1 MARRRREP
9 ETARIT
15 AVTHDG
21 RGIAAVSGKKVFVSG
36 ALEGEEVRFL
46 RRKSRRNFDE
56 AELLEVLETS
66 VDRIEARCDAFGRC
80 GGCALQHVS
89 EQQQQSIKFQTLKD
103 NLERIG
109 KVTPDAWLPPIIGP
123 GWHYRRRA
131 RLGVKDVPG
140 KGRVL
145 VGFRERHAPFITDMH
160 RCEVLAK
167 PVDGMIDALKTLKD
181 NLERIG
187 KVTPDAWLPPII
199 GPGWHYRRR
208 ARLGVKDVPG
218 KGRVLVGFRERHAPF
233 ITDMH
238 RCEVLAKPVDGMID
252 ALSTLIGSLS
262 IRARLPQIE
271 VAVAE
276 NAVALVFRVLDPP
289 TDDDAALLQQFGKA
303 NGVRIYLQPGGLDS
317 VELLY
322 PDSPV
327 EALYYTLPEFDI
339 RIEFSPVGFVQI
351 NSDINQQM
359 VRHAIDLLAPEP
371 DDRLLDLYC
380 GIGNFSLPLAR
391 RCREILGVEG
401 DAMLV
406 AAAAENAALNDLQNA
421 TFRTADLSKIDGSEG
436 WLRGGWN
443 KLLLDPARNGAAE
456 VMQLMPVIGAQRIVY
471 VSCHPGTLAR
481 DAGSLVNE
489 QGYRLE
495 AAGIIDMF
503 PHTAHA
509 ESIAVFNKQ

>member
-9 ETARIT
+9 ETARIN

-36 ALEGEEVRFL
+36 ALAGEEVRFL
-46 RRKSRRNFDE
+46 RRKSRRKFDE
-56 AELLEVLETS
+56 AELLEVLEQS
-66 VDRIEARCDAFGRC
+66 ADRIEPRCDAFGRC

-89 EQQQQSIKFQTLKD
+89 EQQQQAIKFQTLKD

-109 KVTPDAWLPPIIGP
+109 KVTPDAWLPPITGP

-145 VGFRERHAPFITDMH
+145 VGFRERHAPYITDMH
-160 RCEVLAK
+160 RCEVLAE
-167 PVDGMIDALKTLKD
+167 PVG
-181 NLERIG
+181 
-187 KVTPDAWLPPII
+187 
-199 GPGWHYRRR
+199 
-208 ARLGVKDVPG
+208 
-218 KGRVLVGFRERHAPF
+218 
-233 ITDMH
+233 
-238 RCEVLAKPVDGMID
+238 GMID

-276 NAVALVFRVLDPP
+276 NAVAFVFRVLDPP
-289 TDDDAALLQQFGKA
+289 TDEDRVLLRQFGEA
-303 NGVRIYLQPGGLDS
+303 NDVRIYLQPAGLDS
-317 VELLY
+317 VKLLY
-322 PDSPV
+322 PDAPV
-327 EALYYTLPEFDI
+327 EALYYSLPEFDV
-339 RIEFSPVGFVQI
+339 RIEFSPVGFVQV
-351 NSDINQQM
+351 NSDINEKM
-359 VRHAIDLLAPEP
+359 VGHAIELLALEP
-371 DDRLLDLYC
+371 DDRVLDLYC
-380 GIGNFSLPLAR
+380 GLGNFSLPLAR
-391 RCREILGVEG
+391 RCREVLGVEG
-401 DAMLV
+401 DEMLV
-406 AAAAENAALNDLQNA
+406 EAAAGNAALNDLQNA
-421 TFRTADLSKIDGSEG
+421 TFRKADLSKVDGSEA
-436 WLRGGWN
+436 WLRGGWD
-443 KLLLDPARNGAAE
+443 KLLLDPSRSGAAE

-489 QGYRLE
+489 HGYRLE

-509 ESIAVFNKQ
+509 ESIAVFSKQ